1 MIAHPSL
8 AGTEYCCDYHKPD
21 DIEKQIL
28 SYADV
33 IGVYVIVYVVVG
45 VGCGLFWTFLPC
57 CIGLCFYLH
66 YRKKK
71 MEKVH
76 RRTINV
82 TQVVPA
88 AGVTTLQ
95 PAMAIAQPTAVTVQ
109 PDQVTV
115 QPTIPR
121 AVSIGV
127 VDPAAQKDG
136 LVVVQPVSI

>member
-1 MIAHPSL
+1 
-8 AGTEYCCDYHKPD
+8 
-21 DIEKQIL
+21 
-28 SYADV
+28 
-33 IGVYVIVYVVVG
+33 
-45 VGCGLFWTFLPC
+45 
-57 CIGLCFYLH
+57 
-66 YRKKK
+66 